1 MNKPCLI
8 VIDVQEKLFPVMH
21 GKEKLLRNLEILIK
35 GFKLFGLPIFM
46 TEQVPEKLGS
56 TIESVRSLLDG
67 VDSISKTS
75 FSCASDPKFLSVSDS
90 FSSNDGI
97 VLAGIET
104 HVCVY
109 QTERD
114 LIRRGH
120 HVEVVTD
127 AVSSRDP
134 NNHRV
139 ALDRIRNNGGFL
151 TTTEMLLFNIKAD
164 AKGEDFKELAKLV
177 K

>member
-1 MNKPCLI
+1 
-8 VIDVQEKLFPVMH
+8 MH
-21 GKEKLLRNLEILIK
+21 QKKSLLKNLEILIQ
-35 GFKLFGLPIFM
+35 GFKLFELPIFM

-56 TIESVRSLLDG
+56 TIYPISSLLDG
-67 VDSISKTS
+67 VDPISKTS
-75 FSCASDPKFLSVSDS
+75 FSCASDPKFISVSDS
-90 FSSNDGI
+90 LSSNDGI

-114 LIRRGH
+114 LIRKGH

-134 NNHRV
+134 SNHRV
-139 ALDRIRNNGGFL
+139 ALDRISNNGGFL
-151 TTTEMLLFNIKAD
+151 TTTEMLLFNIQAD
-164 AKGEDFKELAKLV
+164 ANGKDFKELAKLV

>member
-1 MNKPCLI
+1 MNNLCLI
-8 VIDVQEKLFPVMH
+8 VIDVQERLFPVMH
-21 GKEKLLRNLEILIK
+21 QKEELLKNLEILIK
-35 GFKLFGLPIFM
+35 GFKLFELPIFI
-46 TEQVPEKLGS
+46 TEQVPEKLGP
-56 TIESVRSLLDG
+56 TIAPIVSLLDG
-67 VDSISKTS
+67 IEPTSKTS
-75 FSCASDPKFLSVSDS
+75 FSCAADSKFMSASDS
-90 FSSNDGI
+90 LNNNDGI

-109 QTERD
+109 QTEKD
-114 LIRRGH
+114 LINRGH

-127 AVSSRDP
+127 AVSSRVP

-151 TTTEMLLFNIKAD
+151 TTTEMLLFNIQAD
-164 AKGEDFKELAKLV
+164 ASGKDFKKLAKLV